1 MRGQYRRLGQPLRR
15 RDRCRRHVEPP
26 VARQLWQCGRR
37 QPPARLDGGGPPRSE
52 RRCPLR
58 PRPIRHTHRRADRPA
73 YGTPNRRRRPFAIVR
88 RACSSRSWTPHLHM
102 PKYASPA
109 PDRDRAILGS
119 TIRSDRAG
127 TLAMNN
133 TGFWIIVGSPDNFER
148 TRALGFTVQGL
159 KSRHRKKAEMM
170 KPGDKF
176 AYYLTG
182 RKAFAAIA
190 TVTSGYRE
198 EHDRIWASGDPARA
212 DEDYPF
218 RLDIEPDVVL
228 VPDEYIDAEPIA
240 RQMDY
245 AS

>member
-1 MRGQYRRLGQPLRR
+1 
-15 RDRCRRHVEPP
+15 
-26 VARQLWQCGRR
+26 
-37 QPPARLDGGGPPRSE
+37 
-52 RRCPLR
+52 
-58 PRPIRHTHRRADRPA
+58 
-73 YGTPNRRRRPFAIVR
+73 
-88 RACSSRSWTPHLHM
+88 
-102 PKYASPA
+102 
-109 PDRDRAILGS
+109 
-119 TIRSDRAG
+119 
-127 TLAMNN
+127 MNN

-212 DEDYPF
+212 NEDYPF
-218 RLDIEPDVVL
+218 RLDIEPNVALD
-228 VPDEYIDAEPIA
+228 PDEYIDAEPIA

-245 AS
+245 ASKWPAANWTLAFQGNVHSISETDFALIEAAMKVAEHG